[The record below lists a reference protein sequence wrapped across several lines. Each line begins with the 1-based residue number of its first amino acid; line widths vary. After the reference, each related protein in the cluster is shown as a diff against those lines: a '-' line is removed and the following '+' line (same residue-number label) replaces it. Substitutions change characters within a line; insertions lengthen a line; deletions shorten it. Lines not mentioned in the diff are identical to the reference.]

1 MYIPMPDTSTTST
14 TRHAKPHSN
23 TNSTSKSKSQPHF
36 ITADRAARYHAPH
49 LFSDHIYVPPIPSN
63 PYDECVYDLMP
74 LQINPPKPPPTH
86 VSKYHA
92 RVHLEY
98 LSGTHPRASMGPPPS
113 SSSPFNK
120 VDPLNPRGYLK
131 KGEGEKKK
139 PTVVKVHAPKVVLKA
154 PLTKEFGLLPT
165 PSLKD
170 FVKINRRDI
179 VHSHPPPPP
188 PAPRCY
194 RRKKNYGC
202 PPQYP
207 IASPVTSSGFIT
219 SHGSGGP
226 PPHGSSLSSSSSSL
240 SSATPSG
247 SEGVPP
253 DLELPEDQRLLLLKG
268 LKTNWEKM
276 NSEYQKLSLTVD
288 TVPKITR

>member
-1 MYIPMPDTSTTST
+1 MKIYI
-14 TRHAKPHSN
+14 
-23 TNSTSKSKSQPHF
+23 
-36 ITADRAARYHAPH
+36 
-49 LFSDHIYVPPIPSN
+49 
-63 PYDECVYDLMP
+63 
-74 LQINPPKPPPTH
+74 
-86 VSKYHA
+86 
-92 RVHLEY
+92 
-98 LSGTHPRASMGPPPS
+98 
-113 SSSPFNK
+113 
-120 VDPLNPRGYLK
+120 
-131 KGEGEKKK
+131 KKK
-139 PTVVKVHAPKVVLKA
+139 YIYK
-154 PLTKEFGLLPT
+154 
-165 PSLKD
+165 
-170 FVKINRRDI
+170 
-179 VHSHPPPPP
+179 HPPPPP

-288 TVPKITR
+288 TVPKITRKLTIEAQLKQLEEDIQRFSHEKIRIKL